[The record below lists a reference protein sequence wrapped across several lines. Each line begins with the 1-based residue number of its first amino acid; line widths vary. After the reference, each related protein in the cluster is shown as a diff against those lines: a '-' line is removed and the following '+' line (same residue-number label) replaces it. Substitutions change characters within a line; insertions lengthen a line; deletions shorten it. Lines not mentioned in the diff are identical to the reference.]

1 MIEKKSEVAFLDQIR
16 VLVDGNR
23 ATADKVTVVKH
34 DTSEVK
40 LSHLSEWR
48 FYADTSSVNMDV
60 GKKSLSGPVSVNAK
74 EFESQRDRFIREFSN

>member
-1 MIEKKSEVAFLDQIR
+1 MIENKSELALLDLMR
-16 VLVDGNR
+16 TLVDGNH
-23 ATADKVTVVKH
+23 ASADEVTVVKH
-34 DTSEVK
+34 GTSEVK

>member
-16 VLVDGNR
+16 MLVDGNH
-23 ATADKVTVVKH
+23 ATADKVTVVK
-34 DTSEVK
+34 EVK

>member
-16 VLVDGNR
+16 MLVDGNR

-34 DTSEVK
+34 GTSEVK

-48 FYADTSSVNMDV
+48 FYAIH
-60 GKKSLSGPVSVNAK
+60 LL
-74 EFESQRDRFIREFSN
+74 